1 MTSFM
6 VCATRQHVGKT
17 SVSMALLDCLRKA
30 RGKVMNSNEH
40 SRIGERRRESLL
52 YIFFQENKICKLTIY
67 IYHIQVGYMK
77 PVGQMWVDAP
87 HSNSV
92 RVDKDVVLAKEHFD
106 LRGTYQD
113 MSPMLIPRGQTKSYL
128 DGHEGPYQ
136 DDIMESRLKEA
147 YNNLYELNDGNIVV
161 EGTGHCAV
169 GSVVG
174 WNNARV
180 AATLGLKI
188 VLIANG
194 GIGSTFD
201 ELVLNRVL
209 CESMGVEIAGI
220 VVNKVKKSKVEQT
233 REYLEKA
240 MIKFNWN
247 VPILGV
253 VPDGE
258 LLDRPCAADL
268 GTLFGTTLRGNP
280 THAYRTIDKFELVT
294 TSLEKFMEK
303 LERMMTIQGQINNTA
318 FVTHRSRADIVQ
330 GLLAF
335 ASRKV
340 GHAPGTVSGQ
350 FQGVLLLSGDDRFD
364 ALPSYM
370 DTHLKDSVMPVVLSN
385 HSSTKTMSRISSFTP
400 KLTANAHERVR
411 NVIKLYSPHIC
422 LDELLN
428 RL

>member
-1 MTSFM
+1 
-6 VCATRQHVGKT
+6 
-17 SVSMALLDCLRKA
+17 
-30 RGKVMNSNEH
+30 
-40 SRIGERRRESLL
+40 
-52 YIFFQENKICKLTIY
+52 
-67 IYHIQVGYMK
+67 MK

-87 HSNSV
+87 HTHSV

-106 LRGTYQD
+106 LKGTYED
-113 MSPMLIPRGQTKSYL
+113 MSPFLIPRGQTKSYL
-128 DGHEGPYQ
+128 DGNEGEYR
-136 DDIMESRLKEA
+136 DDIMTARVREA
-147 YNNLYELNDGNIVV
+147 YNNLCELNDGNIVV
-161 EGTGHCAV
+161 EGTGHCSV

-201 ELVLNRVL
+201 ELALNRVM
-209 CESMGVEIAGI
+209 CQSMGVEIAGI
-220 VVNKVKKSKVEQT
+220 IVNKVRKDKVEQT

-240 MIKFNWN
+240 IKRFDWN

-268 GTLFGTTLRGNP
+268 STLFGTSLRGNP

-303 LERMMTIQGQINNTA
+303 LERMMTHQGKINNTA
-318 FVTHRSRADIVQ
+318 FVTHRSRADIMQ

-335 ASRKV
+335 ASRN
-340 GHAPGTVSGQ
+340 GHTSGVTPRD
-350 FQGVLLLSGDDRFD
+350 FQCVLVRGVR
-364 ALPSYM
+364 A
-370 DTHLKDSVMPVVLSN
+370 
-385 HSSTKTMSRISSFTP
+385 
-400 KLTANAHERVR
+400 
-411 NVIKLYSPHIC
+411 
-422 LDELLN
+422 
-428 RL
+428 